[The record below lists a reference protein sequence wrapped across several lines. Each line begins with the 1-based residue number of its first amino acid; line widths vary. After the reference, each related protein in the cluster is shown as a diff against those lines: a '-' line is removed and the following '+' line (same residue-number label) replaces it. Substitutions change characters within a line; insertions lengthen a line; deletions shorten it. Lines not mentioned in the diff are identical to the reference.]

1 METEDWLVPDSFIV
15 YELPPNYIVAIAAPV
30 PFDVTE
36 KFGTEVFAFS
46 FIGYVCPPNVMV
58 AIWLPVPVVDTEK
71 LGIEVLALSFSFI
84 G

>member
-1 METEDWLVPDSFIV
+1 
-15 YELPPNYIVAIAAPV
+15 
-30 PFDVTE
+30 
-36 KFGTEVFAFS
+36 
-46 FIGYVCPPNVMV
+46 MV

>member
-36 KFGTEVFAFS
+36 KLGIEVFVFS
-46 FIGYVCPPNVMV
+46 FIG
-58 AIWLPVPVVDTEK
+58 
-71 LGIEVLALSFSFI
+71 
-84 G
+84 